1 MLFERVILIG
11 LLIGI
16 TGLFLLLG
24 SPQTPQFAQ
33 ALWLLIRGLWL
44 LLAGALSSMICGVT
58 SRNWFARVVVAAL
71 VGLLSLAGAAWLG
84 GWPWWQLP
92 LALVSV
98 AGALI
103 YGLVQQL
110 RTGSDEEETEYV
122 N

>member
-1 MLFERVILIG
+1 MLFERVVLISF
-11 LLIGI
+11 L
-16 TGLFLLLG
+16 TGMTGMFLLLHG
-24 SPQTPQFAQ
+24 PQAPQLAQ
-33 ALWLLIRGLWL
+33 ALWLLIRGLCL
-44 LLAGALSSMICGVT
+44 LAAGALSAMICGVT
-58 SRNWFARVVVAAL
+58 PRNRLTRVVVAAL
-71 VGLLSLAGAAWLG
+71 VGVLGQAAAAWLG